1 MKIENLTVCYKN
13 KTVLQ
18 GVSFELPPQ
27 TVTVLLGK
35 NGSGK
40 TTLLRALA
48 GQLPC
53 SGTVPLPQAP
63 RERAKKLAYL
73 PQFLPA
79 VSLEAE
85 QLVALG
91 RTPHHTLPDL
101 LNEEDRQKITEALE
115 QAGAAELRH
124 RRVDTLSG
132 GERQR
137 VYLAMV
143 LAQDTEYL
151 LLDEPTAH
159 TDAGYSAMLMQQLH
173 TLTAHGKTVLAVV
186 HDLNAAV
193 SYADRLL
200 LLDEGKLTDPAR
212 MEEVFGVQRIPY
224 TENGETKYFYK

>member
-1 MKIENLTVCYKN
+1 MKVERLSVHYGKTEILKELT
-13 KTVLQ
+13 
-18 GVSFELPPQ
+18 FELPPQ

-53 SGTVPLPQAP
+53 SGTLSLPKEP
-63 RERAKKLAYL
+63 RERAKKLGYL

-79 VSLEAE
+79 VSLQAE
-85 QLVALG
+85 QLVAMG
-91 RTPHHTLPDL
+91 RTPYHTLPDRL
-101 LNEEDRQKITEALE
+101 TPQDRQKIEEALVL
-115 QAGAAELRH
+115 AEAQDLRH

-159 TDAGYSAMLMQQLH
+159 VDMGYAAAFLQRLH
-173 TLTAHGKTVLAVV
+173 TLTDHGKTVLAVL

-193 SYADRLL
+193 THADRLL
-200 LLDEGKLTDPAR
+200 LLERGALTDPAR

>member
-1 MKIENLTVCYKN
+1 MKVERLSVRYGKTEILKELT
-13 KTVLQ
+13 
-18 GVSFELPPQ
+18 FELPPQ

-53 SGTVPLPQAP
+53 SGTLSLPKEP
-63 RERAKKLAYL
+63 RERAKKLGYL

-85 QLVALG
+85 QLVAMG
-91 RTPHHTLPDL
+91 RTPYHTLPDRL
-101 LNEEDRQKITEALE
+101 TLQDRQKIEEALML
-115 QAGAAELRH
+115 AEAQDLRH

-159 TDAGYSAMLMQQLH
+159 VDMGYAAAFLQRLH
-173 TLTAHGKTVLAVV
+173 TLTDHGKTVLAVL

-193 SYADRLL
+193 THADRLL
-200 LLDEGKLTDPAR
+200 LLERGALTDPAR